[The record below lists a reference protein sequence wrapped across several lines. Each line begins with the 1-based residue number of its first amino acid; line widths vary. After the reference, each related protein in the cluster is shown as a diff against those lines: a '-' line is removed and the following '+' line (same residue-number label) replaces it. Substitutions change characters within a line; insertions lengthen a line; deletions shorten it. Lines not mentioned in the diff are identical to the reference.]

1 MRRRAISLG
10 IAAVLLLGVIIT
22 VVMSVANRGSGGG
35 SADGF
40 DPGNCIPVTV
50 AASSEKADLMKAAA
64 DRYNS
69 SGSEVAGKCVRVQ
82 VVSKASGGAESAL
95 AAGWNSEADGPPPT
109 AWSPA
114 ASTWVKLLETDLKK
128 ADRANLVMTGGEFDP
143 VSIVRTP
150 LVLAMPEPAARA
162 LGWPE
167 KPIGWR
173 RIAELAAAPNGWAA
187 AGHPEWGRFTLGK
200 TSPDLS
206 TSGLA
211 ATVGAFVAATGKAS
225 DLTPA
230 DLSNPEVLKTVKTV
244 EQAAVHYG
252 DTTLTFLTN
261 LQQADDQGRG
271 LTYVSAVAVEE
282 KSVYD
287 YNQGNPDGS
296 LATKGKHAPPKTKLV
311 AVYPVEGTLWSD
323 NPYVV
328 LNAPWVTPEQQ
339 QGAVSFRSFLLTP
352 EIQQLFTDAG
362 FRDADGRAGSALRDP
377 AFVETVSVP
386 QLSSPSGDTLALVRQ
401 AWHQVRKK
409 ARVMLVLDVSGSM
422 GEAGSEGSKLD
433 EARRAASQ
441 ALDLLNPED
450 EIGLAI
456 FTTNLPGSGNY
467 QVLVPVGP
475 AKKTIPEIRGSL
487 DRLVPLNGTPLYAAV
502 RKSATDLQAE
512 ANPERINAV
521 VVLTDGRNEAAD
533 NNLDQ
538 LLIDLAVL
546 SGSESSKP
554 SVRVFTIAYGP
565 DGDLATLQRISSATR
580 AKAYDARK
588 PGTINDVFVSV
599 VSNF

>member
-1 MRRRAISLG
+1 MNRRVLSLAIAG
-10 IAAVLLLGVIIT
+10 LLIFGVVVT
-22 VVMSVANRGSGGG
+22 VVMSVANRGPGGG
-35 SADGF
+35 QANGF

-50 AASSEKADLMKAAA
+50 TASSEKADLMQAAA
-64 DRYNS
+64 DRYNAGNS
-69 SGSEVAGKCVRVQ
+69 DVDGKCVRVQ
-82 VVSKASGGAESAL
+82 VISKASGGAESAL
-95 AAGWNSEADGPPPT
+95 AAGWNSAADGPPPT

-114 ASTWVKLLETDLKK
+114 ASTWVKLLESDLKK
-128 ADRANLVMTGGEFDP
+128 ADRANLVMTGAEFDP
-143 VSIVRTP
+143 VSIVKTP

-162 LGWPE
+162 LGWPDQ
-167 KPIGWR
+167 PIGWR
-173 RIAELAAAPNGWAA
+173 RIAELASSPDGWAA

-230 DLSNPEVLKTVKTV
+230 DLSDPAVLKTVKSV

-261 LQQADDQGRG
+261 LQAADDKGKG

-296 LATKGKHAPPKTKLV
+296 LRTKGQHAPPKTKLV

-323 NPYVV
+323 NPFVV

-339 QGAVSFRSFLLTP
+339 KGAVSFRSFLLTP
-352 EIQQLFTDAG
+352 EIQQLFTEAG
-362 FRDADGRAGSALRDP
+362 FRDADGKPGSALKDS

-386 QLSSPSGDTLALVRQ
+386 QLSAPSGDMLAQVRQ
-401 AWHQVRKK
+401 VWHQVRKK

-422 GEAGSEGSKLD
+422 GEAGSEGTKLD
-433 EARRAASQ
+433 EARKAASE
-441 ALDLLNPED
+441 ALNLLNPED

-456 FTTNLPGSGNY
+456 FTTNLPGHGNY
-467 QVLVPVGP
+467 QTLVPVGP
-475 AKKTIPEIRGSL
+475 AKKTVPEIRESL
-487 DRLVPLNGTPLYAAV
+487 DRLVPLNGTPLYSAV
-502 RKSATDLQAE
+502 RKAATDSQSA
-512 ANPERINAV
+512 ADPDRINAV
-521 VVLTDGRNEAAD
+521 VILTDGRNEAAD

-538 LLIDLAVL
+538 LLVDLAVL
-546 SGSESSKP
+546 TGSESSKP
-554 SVRVFTIAYGP
+554 VVRVFTIAYGA
-565 DGDLATLQRISSATR
+565 DGDLVTLQRISEATA

-588 PGTINDVFVSV
+588 PGTIRDVFTSV